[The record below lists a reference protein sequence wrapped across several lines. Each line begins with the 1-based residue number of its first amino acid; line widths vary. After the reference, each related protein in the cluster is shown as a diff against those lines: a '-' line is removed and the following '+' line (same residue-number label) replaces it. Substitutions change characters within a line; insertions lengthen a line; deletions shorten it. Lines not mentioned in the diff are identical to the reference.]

1 MDLSSINIFFPPI
14 FIWLYGN
21 DNFFLSKLGNVNFIL
36 FLTYLVVYLVVLKDI
51 PQNCALVHVVC

>member
-1 MDLSSINIFFPPI
+1 MDLSSINIFFSPI

-51 PQNCALVHVVC
+51 LQNCALVHVVC